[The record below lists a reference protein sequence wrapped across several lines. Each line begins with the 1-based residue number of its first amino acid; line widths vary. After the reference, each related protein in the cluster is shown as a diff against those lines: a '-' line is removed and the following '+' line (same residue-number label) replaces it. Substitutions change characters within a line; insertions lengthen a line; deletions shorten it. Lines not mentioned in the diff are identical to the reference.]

1 MGWCKL
7 RVSKNGRCGRKF
19 KGTRCAAVGT
29 YCSRWGWCGRSSLH
43 KRTSTKKYNGRRC
56 GRVVKRSVKR
66 RKAVKRV
73 MKRISFRFKKGKKFV
88 ARWAL
93 LSMRL
98 MKKSRAAWRA
108 RRSAWRDYLKNRR
121 NKAKRVVMY
130 KRFKI
135 YRLRHIRAA
144 RALRLHKLRVRR
156 RYRAM
161 RLRMR
166 KIRVSWRV
174 ARRVAKKSKYAKRL
188 RRRSIRRIRILA
200 AKRRVFRRLIVKVR
214 RVTRRGAR
222 WVRRNMNIRRRR
234 YF

>member
-56 GRVVKRSVKR
+56 GRVVKRSVRR

-108 RRSAWRDYLKNRR
+108 RRSAWRVYLKYRR
-121 NKAKRVVMY
+121 NKATRVVMY
-130 KRFKI
+130 RRFKI

-174 ARRVAKKSKYAKRL
+174 ARRVARK
-188 RRRSIRRIRILA
+188 
-200 AKRRVFRRLIVKVR
+200 
-214 RVTRRGAR
+214 GAR
-222 WVRRNMNIRRRR
+222 WVRRNLNARRRKYLIR
-234 YF
+234 VRRHRMTV